1 DIIMNL
7 DSTDFMQD
15 FPQDGKIYLNNASV
29 SLMPFSSIEA
39 MKNFLVNYS
48 TKGPDSID
56 SDIFLK
62 EKLIRIRRTIS
73 NLIHC
78 RPEEIVF
85 TQSTTD
91 GVNMVATGLSF
102 DSKSNVVIRGMAHEH
117 HANYYPWLRLS
128 QKLSL
133 KSLKTDL
140 NGFFDIKE
148 LHNLVDKNTKCVAL
162 SHALYNTGAILP
174 VEEVGEYLEKNNVP
188 YFIDTAQTVGCFG
201 EYNFKKTKSNFMSF
215 NGSKWLCGPMGT
227 GIFYCKKES
236 SKLLEPSSIGGESV
250 MVYDETSLAYKD
262 IPDKFQTG
270 FRNYVGFVGLEASI
284 NYMLQFGLNNI
295 HSKIMKLSNQMR
307 EELSKISGITLF
319 GPEDQSKRTSIVS
332 FSIDGQEPQKIV
344 ELLEKKKIVIAVREI
359 VDKKILRASPHF
371 FNSEEE
377 IQKVV
382 DEIRKL

>member
-1 DIIMNL
+1 
-7 DSTDFMQD
+7 
-15 FPQDGKIYLNNASV
+15 
-29 SLMPFSSIEA
+29 
-39 MKNFLVNYS
+39 
-48 TKGPDSID
+48 
-56 SDIFLK
+56 
-62 EKLIRIRRTIS
+62 
-73 NLIHC
+73 
-78 RPEEIVF
+78 
-85 TQSTTD
+85 
-91 GVNMVATGLSF
+91 
-102 DSKSNVVIRGMAHEH
+102 MAHEH

-174 VEEVGEYLEKNNVP
+174 VEEIGEYLEKNNVP

-201 EYNFKKTKSNFMSF
+201 EYDFKKTKSNFMSF

-236 SKLLEPSSIGGESV
+236 SKLLEPSSIGGESA
-250 MVYDETSLAYKD
+250 MVYDETNLAYKD

-295 HSKIMKLSNQMR
+295 RSKIMNLSNQMR

-332 FSIDGQEPQKIV
+332 FSIDGQDPQKIV
-344 ELLEKKKIVIAVREI
+344 EFLEKKRIIIAVREI

>member
-1 DIIMNL
+1 MNL

-48 TKGPDSID
+48 AKGPDSID
-56 SDIFLK
+56 SDVFLK

-174 VEEVGEYLEKNNVP
+174 VEEIGEYLEKNNVP

-201 EYNFKKTKSNFMSF
+201 EYDFKKTKSNFMSF

-236 SKLLEPSSIGGESV
+236 SKLLEPSSIGGESA
-250 MVYDETSLAYKD
+250 MVYDETNLVYKD

-295 HSKIMKLSNQMR
+295 RSKIMKLSNQMR

>member
-1 DIIMNL
+1 MNL

-48 TKGPDSID
+48 IKGPDSID
-56 SDIFLK
+56 SDVFLK
-62 EKLIRIRRTIS
+62 EKLIQIRRTIS

-174 VEEVGEYLEKNNVP
+174 VEEIGEYLEKNNVP

-201 EYNFKKTKSNFMSF
+201 EYDFKKTKSNFMSF

-236 SKLLEPSSIGGESV
+236 SRLLEPSSIGGESA
-250 MVYDETSLAYKD
+250 MVYDETNLVYKD

-319 GPEDQSKRTSIVS
+319 GPEEQSKRTGIVS

>member
-1 DIIMNL
+1 MNL

-39 MKNFLVNYS
+39 MKNFLVNHS
-48 TKGPDSID
+48 IKGPDSID
-56 SDIFLK
+56 SDVFLK

-162 SHALYNTGAILP
+162 SHALYNTGTILP
-174 VEEVGEYLEKNNVP
+174 VEEIGEYLEKNNIP

-201 EYNFKKTKSNFMSF
+201 EYDFKKTKSNFMSF

-236 SKLLEPSSIGGESV
+236 SKLLEPSSIGGESA

-295 HSKIMKLSNQMR
+295 RSKIMNLSNQMR

>member
-1 DIIMNL
+1 MNL

-29 SLMPFSSIEA
+29 SLMPFLSIEA

-48 TKGPDSID
+48 AKGPDSID
-56 SDIFLK
+56 SDVFLK

-102 DSKSNVVIRGMAHEH
+102 DSKSNVVIRGMTHEH

-174 VEEVGEYLEKNNVP
+174 VEEIGEYLEKNNVP

-201 EYNFKKTKSNFMSF
+201 EYDFKKTKSNFMSF

-236 SKLLEPSSIGGESV
+236 SKLLEPSSIGGESA
-250 MVYDETSLAYKD
+250 MVYDETNLVYKD

-319 GPEDQSKRTSIVS
+319 GPEEQSKRTGIVS

>member
-1 DIIMNL
+1 MNL

-236 SKLLEPSSIGGESV
+236 SKLLEPSSIGGESA

>member
-1 DIIMNL
+1 MNL

-48 TKGPDSID
+48 IKGPDSIN
-56 SDIFLK
+56 SDVFLK
-62 EKLIRIRRTIS
+62 EKLIQIRRTIS

-174 VEEVGEYLEKNNVP
+174 VEEIGEYLEKNNVP

-201 EYNFKKTKSNFMSF
+201 EYDFKKTKSNFMSF

-236 SKLLEPSSIGGESV
+236 SRLLEPSSIGGESA
-250 MVYDETSLAYKD
+250 MVYDETNLVYKD

-295 HSKIMKLSNQMR
+295 RSKIMKLSNQMR

>member
-1 DIIMNL
+1 MNL

-15 FPQDGKIYLNNASV
+15 FPQSGKIYLNNASV

-48 TKGPDSID
+48 AKGPDSID
-56 SDIFLK
+56 SDVFLK
-62 EKLIRIRRTIS
+62 EKLIRIRRTVS

-102 DSKSNVVIRGMAHEH
+102 DPKSNVVIRGMGHEH

-128 QKLSL
+128 QKLTL

-174 VEEVGEYLEKNNVP
+174 VEEIGEYLEKNNVP

-201 EYNFKKTKSNFMSF
+201 EYDFKKTKSNFMSF

-236 SKLLEPSSIGGESV
+236 SKLLEPSSIGGESA
-250 MVYDETSLAYKD
+250 MVYDETNLAYKD

-295 HSKIMKLSNQMR
+295 RSKIMNLSNQMR

-319 GPEDQSKRTSIVS
+319 GPEEQSKRTSIVS
-332 FSIDGQEPQKIV
+332 FSIDGQDPQKIV

>member
-1 DIIMNL
+1 MNL

-48 TKGPDSID
+48 AKGPDSID
-56 SDIFLK
+56 SDVFLK

-174 VEEVGEYLEKNNVP
+174 VEEIGEYLEKNNVP

-201 EYNFKKTKSNFMSF
+201 EYDFKKTKSNFMSF

-236 SKLLEPSSIGGESV
+236 SKLLEPSSIGGESA
-250 MVYDETSLAYKD
+250 MVYDETNLAYKD

-295 HSKIMKLSNQMR
+295 RSKIMKLSNQMR

-319 GPEDQSKRTSIVS
+319 GPEDQSKRTGIVS

>member
-1 DIIMNL
+1 MNL

-48 TKGPDSID
+48 IKGPDSID
-56 SDIFLK
+56 SDVFLK

-174 VEEVGEYLEKNNVP
+174 VEEIGEYLEKNNVP

-201 EYNFKKTKSNFMSF
+201 EYDFKKTKSNFMSF

-236 SKLLEPSSIGGESV
+236 SKLLEPSSIGGESA
-250 MVYDETSLAYKD
+250 MVYDETNLVYKD

-319 GPEDQSKRTSIVS
+319 GPEEQSKRTGIVS

>member
-1 DIIMNL
+1 MNL

-29 SLMPFSSIEA
+29 SLMPFLSIEA

-48 TKGPDSID
+48 AKGPDSID
-56 SDIFLK
+56 SDVFLK

-140 NGFFDIKE
+140 NGFFDIK
-148 LHNLVDKNTKCVAL
+148 
-162 SHALYNTGAILP
+162 
-174 VEEVGEYLEKNNVP
+174 
-188 YFIDTAQTVGCFG
+188 
-201 EYNFKKTKSNFMSF
+201 KTKSNFMSF

-236 SKLLEPSSIGGESV
+236 SKLLEPSSIGGESA
-250 MVYDETSLAYKD
+250 MVYDETNLVYKD

-295 HSKIMKLSNQMR
+295 RSKIMKLSNQMR

-359 VDKKILRASPHF
+359 VDKKILRASPH
-371 FNSEEE
+371 
-377 IQKVV
+377 
-382 DEIRKL
+382 

>member
-1 DIIMNL
+1 MNL

-48 TKGPDSID
+48 AKGPDSID
-56 SDIFLK
+56 SDVFLK

-174 VEEVGEYLEKNNVP
+174 VEEIGEYLEKNNVP

-201 EYNFKKTKSNFMSF
+201 EYDFKKTKSNFMSF

-236 SKLLEPSSIGGESV
+236 SRLLEPSSIGGESA
-250 MVYDETSLAYKD
+250 MVYDETNLVYKD

-319 GPEDQSKRTSIVS
+319 GPEDQSKRTGIVS
-332 FSIDGQEPQKIV
+332 FSIDGQDPQKIV

>member
-1 DIIMNL
+1 MNL
-7 DSTDFMQD
+7 DSTDFKKD

-39 MKNFLVNYS
+39 MKKFLIKYS
-48 TKGPDSID
+48 ITGPDSID
-56 SDIFLK
+56 SDRFLN
-62 EKLIRIRRTIS
+62 EKLIRIRKTIS

-91 GVNMVATGLSF
+91 GINMVATGLSF
-102 DSKSNVVIRGMAHEH
+102 DSQSSVIIRGMAHEH

-128 QKLSL
+128 KKLLL
-133 KSLKTDL
+133 KSLKIDY

-148 LHNLVDKNTKCVAL
+148 LHKLVDNNTKCVAL

-174 VEEVGEYLEKNNVP
+174 VEEIGDYLEKNNVP
-188 YFIDTAQTVGCFG
+188 YFIDTAQTVGCIG
-201 EYNFKKTKSNFMSF
+201 DYDFKKTKSNFMSF

-236 SKLLEPSSIGGESV
+236 SKLLEPSSIGGESA

-270 FRNYVGFVGLEASI
+270 FRNYVGFVGLEESI
-284 NYMLQFGLNNI
+284 NYMLKFGLNNI
-295 HSKIMKLSNQMR
+295 RNKIIKLSNQMR

-332 FSIDGQEPQKIV
+332 FSIDGKEPQKIV

>member
-1 DIIMNL
+1 MNL
-7 DSTDFMQD
+7 DSDDFMQD
-15 FPQDGKIYLNNASV
+15 FPKNKKIYLNNAST
-29 SLMPFSSIEA
+29 SLMPFSSIDA
-39 MKNFLVNYS
+39 MKSFLVNYS
-48 TKGPDSID
+48 TIGPDSIE
-56 SDIFLK
+56 SEGFLK
-62 EKLIRIRRTIS
+62 EKLIQIRKTIS
-73 NLIHC
+73 NLVHC
-78 RPEEIVF
+78 RPEEIIF

-91 GVNMVATGLSF
+91 GVNLVANGLTF
-102 DSKSNVVIRGMAHEH
+102 NPTSNIVIRGMGHEH

-128 QKLSL
+128 KKLTL

-174 VEEVGEYLEKNNVP
+174 VEEIGEYLEKNNVP
-188 YFIDTAQTVGCFG
+188 YFIDSAQTVGCIG
-201 EYNFKKTKSNFMSF
+201 EYDFKKTKSSFMSF

-227 GIFYCKKES
+227 GIFYCKKEF
-236 SKLLEPSSIGGESV
+236 SKLIEPSSIGGESA
-250 MVYDETSLAYKD
+250 MIYDEKSLAYKD

-270 FRNYVGFVGLEASI
+270 FRNYVGFVGLDASI
-284 NYMLQFGLNNI
+284 NYLLKFGLNNI
-295 HSKIMKLSNQMR
+295 LRKITKLSNQLR
-307 EELSKISGITLF
+307 DELLKLSSITLF
-319 GPEDQSKRTSIVS
+319 GPEEQSKRTSIVS

-344 ELLEKKKIVIAVREI
+344 EVLEKKKIVIAVREI
-359 VDKKILRASPHF
+359 MDKKILRVSPHF

>member
-1 DIIMNL
+1 MNL

-48 TKGPDSID
+48 IKGPDSID
-56 SDIFLK
+56 SDVFLK

-174 VEEVGEYLEKNNVP
+174 VEEIGEYLEKNNVP
-188 YFIDTAQTVGCFG
+188 YFIDTAKTVGCFG
-201 EYNFKKTKSNFMSF
+201 EYDFKKTKSDFMSF

-236 SKLLEPSSIGGESV
+236 SKLLEPTSIGGESA
-250 MVYDETSLAYKD
+250 MVYDETNLAYKD

-284 NYMLQFGLNNI
+284 NYMLQFGLDNI
-295 HSKIMKLSNQMR
+295 RSKIMKLSNQMR

-319 GPEDQSKRTSIVS
+319 GPEDESKRTSIVS

>member
-1 DIIMNL
+1 MNL

-48 TKGPDSID
+48 IKGPDSID
-56 SDIFLK
+56 SDVFLK

-174 VEEVGEYLEKNNVP
+174 VEEIGEYLEKNNVP

-201 EYNFKKTKSNFMSF
+201 EYDFKKTKSDFMSF

-236 SKLLEPSSIGGESV
+236 SKLLEPSSIGGESA

-295 HSKIMKLSNQMR
+295 RSKIMKLSNQMR

-319 GPEDQSKRTSIVS
+319 GPEDESKRTSIVS

>member
-1 DIIMNL
+1 MNL

-29 SLMPFSSIEA
+29 SLMPFLSIEA
-39 MKNFLVNYS
+39 MKNFLVDYS
-48 TKGPDSID
+48 TRGPDSID
-56 SDIFLK
+56 SDVFLK

-78 RPEEIVF
+78 RPEEIIF

-91 GVNMVATGLSF
+91 GVNMVANGLSF
-102 DSKSNVVIRGMAHEH
+102 ESKSNVVIRGMAHEH

-133 KSLKTDL
+133 KSLKVDQ
-140 NGFFDIKE
+140 NGFFNIKE

-174 VEEVGEYLEKNNVP
+174 VEEIGEYLEKNNVP

-201 EYNFKKTKSNFMSF
+201 EYDFKKTKSNFMSF

-236 SKLLEPSSIGGESV
+236 SKLLEPSSIGGESA

-262 IPDKFQTG
+262 IPDRFQTG

-295 HSKIMKLSNQMR
+295 RSKIIKLSNQLR

-319 GPEDQSKRTSIVS
+319 GPEEQSKRTSIVS
-332 FSIDGQEPQKIV
+332 FSINGKEPQKIV

-377 IQKVV
+377 ILKVV

>member
-1 DIIMNL
+1 MNL

-48 TKGPDSID
+48 IKGPDSID
-56 SDIFLK
+56 SDVFLK

-78 RPEEIVF
+78 RSEEIVF

-174 VEEVGEYLEKNNVP
+174 VEEIGEYLEKNNVP

-236 SKLLEPSSIGGESV
+236 SKLLEPSSIGEESA

-295 HSKIMKLSNQMR
+295 RSKIMKLSNQMR

-332 FSIDGQEPQKIV
+332 FSIDDQEPQKIV

>member
-1 DIIMNL
+1 MNL

-48 TKGPDSID
+48 IKGPDSID
-56 SDIFLK
+56 SDVFLK

-174 VEEVGEYLEKNNVP
+174 VEEIGEYLEKNNVP

-201 EYNFKKTKSNFMSF
+201 EYDFKKTKSDFMSF

-236 SKLLEPSSIGGESV
+236 SKLLEPTSIGGESA
-250 MVYDETSLAYKD
+250 MVYDEINLAYKD

-295 HSKIMKLSNQMR
+295 RSKIMKLSNQMR

-319 GPEDQSKRTSIVS
+319 GPEDESKRTSIVS

-371 FNSEEE
+371 FNAEEE

>member
-1 DIIMNL
+1 
-7 DSTDFMQD
+7 
-15 FPQDGKIYLNNASV
+15 
-29 SLMPFSSIEA
+29 
-39 MKNFLVNYS
+39 
-48 TKGPDSID
+48 
-56 SDIFLK
+56 
-62 EKLIRIRRTIS
+62 
-73 NLIHC
+73 
-78 RPEEIVF
+78 
-85 TQSTTD
+85 
-91 GVNMVATGLSF
+91 
-102 DSKSNVVIRGMAHEH
+102 MAHEH

-174 VEEVGEYLEKNNVP
+174 VEEIGEYLEKNNVP

-201 EYNFKKTKSNFMSF
+201 EYDFKKTKSDFMSF

-236 SKLLEPSSIGGESV
+236 SKLLEPTSIGGESA
-250 MVYDETSLAYKD
+250 MVYDETNLAYKD

-295 HSKIMKLSNQMR
+295 RSKIMKLSNQMR

-319 GPEDQSKRTSIVS
+319 GPEDESKRTSIVS

>member
-1 DIIMNL
+1 
-7 DSTDFMQD
+7 MQD

-215 NGSKWLCGPMGT
+215 NGSKWLCGSMGT

-236 SKLLEPSSIGGESV
+236 SKLLEPASIGGESA

-262 IPDKFQTG
+262 IPDRFQTG

-319 GPEDQSKRTSIVS
+319 GPENQSKRTSIVS
-332 FSIDGQEPQKIV
+332 FSIDDQEPQKIV

>member
-1 DIIMNL
+1 MNL
-7 DSTDFMQD
+7 DSDDFMQD
-15 FPQDGKIYLNNASV
+15 FPKNKKIYLNNAST
-29 SLMPFSSIEA
+29 SLMPFSSIDA
-39 MKNFLVNYS
+39 MKSFLVNYS
-48 TKGPDSID
+48 TIGPDSIE
-56 SDIFLK
+56 SEGFLK
-62 EKLIRIRRTIS
+62 EKLIQIRKTIS

-78 RPEEIVF
+78 RPEEIIF

-91 GVNMVATGLSF
+91 GVNLVANGLTF
-102 DSKSNVVIRGMAHEH
+102 NPTSNIVIRGMGHEH

-128 QKLSL
+128 KKLTL

-174 VEEVGEYLEKNNVP
+174 VEEIGEYLEKNNVP
-188 YFIDTAQTVGCFG
+188 YFIDSAQTVGCIG
-201 EYNFKKTKSNFMSF
+201 EYDFKKTKSSFMSF

-227 GIFYCKKES
+227 GIFYCKKEF
-236 SKLLEPSSIGGESV
+236 SKLIEPSSIGGESA
-250 MVYDETSLAYKD
+250 MIYDEKSLAYKD

-270 FRNYVGFVGLEASI
+270 FRNYVGFVGLDASI
-284 NYMLQFGLNNI
+284 NYLLKFGLNNI
-295 HSKIMKLSNQMR
+295 LRKITKLSNQLR
-307 EELSKISGITLF
+307 DELLKLSSITLF
-319 GPEDQSKRTSIVS
+319 GPEEQSKRTSIVS

-344 ELLEKKKIVIAVREI
+344 EVLEKKKIVIAVREI
-359 VDKKILRASPHF
+359 MDKKILRVSPHF